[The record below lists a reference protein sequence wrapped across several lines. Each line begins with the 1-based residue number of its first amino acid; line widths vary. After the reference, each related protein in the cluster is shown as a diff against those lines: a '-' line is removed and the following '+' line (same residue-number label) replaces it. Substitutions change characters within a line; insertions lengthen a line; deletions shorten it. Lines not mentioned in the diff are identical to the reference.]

1 MMNTKN
7 NQLSLLDSILNKV
20 EIAGNKLPDP
30 VTIFSLLIIVLMLI
44 SVMTDGVS
52 VINPANGETV
62 IAVSLL
68 SQENLTKFLSEMV
81 SKFQNF
87 PPLGMVLMVMLGA
100 GVAEKT
106 HLLDMAMKASV
117 VKVPSKY
124 ITFVL
129 VFIALLADGA
139 GDSGYLILPPLAAI
153 IFLTIGRNP
162 LIGMFAAYACVS
174 GGFVADLIVNMTD
187 VLIVGFTIPAAQ
199 LIDKTYQASPAINW
213 YFNIASMLV
222 ITFSGFFVTEKII
235 GPRLDKSMTLKNDQ
249 LHATE
254 ITPLEKKGLRW
265 AGMTVLLLVLLT
277 GALCIGPNAFMKDP
291 ASGSLLA
298 WESPLMQGLVPII
311 SVMFLVPGIVYGCI
325 TKSIKNDK
333 DVVKLMG
340 SSMADMGGYI
350 VIALVAALF
359 LALFTWSNIGIV
371 TSVLGA
377 NWIKSMG
384 FDNIGII
391 FIMIIFCCFISIFI
405 TSASAKWAILAPVFV
420 PMFMLLGYDPS
431 LTQLAFRI
439 SDAATSAV
447 TPLFVFFPM
456 LLTFAKQY
464 KSDIGMGTVIANM
477 LPYGFVFLIAYILL
491 LVIFIVFN
499 IPLGPGSPILYHGI
513 PHP

>member
-1 MMNTKN
+1 MNAQNIKP
-7 NQLSLLDSILNKV
+7 SLLDRILNKV

-30 VTIFSLLIIVLMLI
+30 VTIFSFLILVLMFI
-44 SVMTDGVS
+44 SLMMDGIS

-62 IAVSLL
+62 TALSLF
-68 SQENLTKFLSEMV
+68 SRENLTKFLSEMV
-81 SKFQNF
+81 TKFQNF
-87 PPLGMVLMVMLGA
+87 PPLGMVLMVMIGA

-199 LIDKTYQASPAINW
+199 LIDKNYQASPAINW
-213 YFNIASMLV
+213 YFNIASMIV
-222 ITFSGFFVTEKII
+222 ITFVGVFVTEKII
-235 GPRLDKSMTLKNDQ
+235 GPRLDKSMELKTDNF
-249 LHATE
+249 HTEE
-254 ITPLEKKGLRW
+254 ITPTEKKGLRW
-265 AGMTVLLLVLLT
+265 AGVSVLILIVLVT
-277 GALCIGPNAFMKDP
+277 ILCLGPNAFMKDP

-311 SVMFLVPGIVYGCI
+311 SLMFLVPGIVYGCI

-340 SSMADMGGYI
+340 ASMADMGGYI

-377 NWIKSMG
+377 NWIKGMG

-391 FIMIIFCCFISIFI
+391 FVLIIFCCFISIFI

-464 KSDIGMGTVIANM
+464 KNDIGMGTVVANM
-477 LPYGFVFLIAYILL
+477 LPYGFAFLVTYIALL
-491 LVIFIVFN
+491 IVFIVFN
-499 IPLGPGSPILYHGI
+499 IPLGPGSPILYQAVI
-513 PHP
+513 QP